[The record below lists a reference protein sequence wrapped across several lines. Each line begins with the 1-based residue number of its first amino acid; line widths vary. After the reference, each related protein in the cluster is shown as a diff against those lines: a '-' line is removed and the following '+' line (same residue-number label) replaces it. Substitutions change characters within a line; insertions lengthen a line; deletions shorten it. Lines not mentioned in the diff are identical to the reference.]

1 MSLPV
6 FRLFCR
12 RRSNRAEELHSR
24 YYEECEY
31 LKVKRKVFVPSSFK
45 KGGTHMEDYND
56 DVYLEPTV
64 ELSSD
69 TASAVGQAQEV
80 KVVICESGC

>member
-1 MSLPV
+1 
-6 FRLFCR
+6 
-12 RRSNRAEELHSR
+12 
-24 YYEECEY
+24 
-31 LKVKRKVFVPSSFK
+31 
-45 KGGTHMEDYND
+45 MEDYND

-69 TASAVGQAQEV
+69 NAAAIGQAQEV

>member
-1 MSLPV
+1 
-6 FRLFCR
+6 
-12 RRSNRAEELHSR
+12 
-24 YYEECEY
+24 
-31 LKVKRKVFVPSSFK
+31 
-45 KGGTHMEDYND
+45 MEDYND

-69 TASAVGQAQEV
+69 NAAAVREPQEI